1 MSGDHLSTVNTAAE
15 ITRVRLM
22 LGDAAEMKAI
32 TIVNELRISESTD
45 LVNAKYGQIKSVSG
59 VWAATDPTHA
69 GTNYY
74 SGGEGGS
81 FNTYTT
87 EITLGTSLP
96 GENTNVLINYTYF
109 KGLSD
114 AVADQ
119 HVTNAKAF
127 IEIQTSETFDWVNAG
142 SDRRDNL
149 AIAAMT
155 YRAAVGAL
163 IYQFAPDV
171 LQKGFNWK
179 LAEFSVES
187 KTWAGS
193 MGIRD
198 LMDTMNNEVNIY
210 LSLLGVYQP
219 FDIPATGDWRNKY
232 RTPGRNFHGYKMDVD
247 GDVY

>member
-1 MSGDHLSTVNTAAE
+1 MSLANTAAE

-32 TIVNELRISESTD
+32 TIVNELRISETAD
-45 LVNAKYGQIKSVSG
+45 LVNTKYGQIKSVSG

-74 SGGEGGS
+74 TGGD
-81 FNTYTT
+81 FDAYTT

-96 GENTNVLINYTYF
+96 GDNTNVLTNYTYF

-114 AVADQ
+114 LVTDR
-119 HVTNAKAF
+119 HVTNAKTF
-127 IEIQTSETFDWVNAG
+127 VEIQTNETFDWPNTDN
-142 SDRRDNL
+142 DRRTNL

-155 YRAAVGAL
+155 YRASVGAL

-171 LQKGFNWK
+171 LQKGYNWK

-198 LMDTMNNEVNIY
+198 LMDTMNKEVDIY
-210 LSLLGVYQP
+210 LALLGVYQP
-219 FDIPATGDWRNKY
+219 FDIPATGDWRDAY
-232 RTPGRNFHGYKMDVD
+232 RTSGRNFHGYKMDSD

>member
-1 MSGDHLSTVNTAAE
+1 LALVNTTAE

-32 TIVNELRISESTD
+32 TIVNELRISETVN
-45 LVNAKYGQIKSVSG
+45 LVNTRYGQIKSVSG

-69 GTNYY
+69 GTDYY
-74 SGGEGGS
+74 NGGEGGS
-81 FNTYTT
+81 FSTYTT

-96 GENTNVLINYTYF
+96 GDNTNVLLNYTYF

-114 AVADQ
+114 AVVDQ
-119 HVTNAKAF
+119 HVTNAKTF
-127 IEIQTSETFDWVNAG
+127 VEVQTNESFDWLNVG
-142 SDRRDNL
+142 SERRANL

-163 IYQFAPDV
+163 IYQFAPDI
-171 LQKGFNWK
+171 LQKGYNWK

-198 LMDTMNNEVNIY
+198 LMETMNKEVDIY
-210 LSLLGVYQP
+210 LALLGVYQP
-219 FDIPATGDWRNKY
+219 FDIPATGDWRDAY
-232 RTPGRNFHGYKMDVD
+232 RTSGRDFHGYKMDPD